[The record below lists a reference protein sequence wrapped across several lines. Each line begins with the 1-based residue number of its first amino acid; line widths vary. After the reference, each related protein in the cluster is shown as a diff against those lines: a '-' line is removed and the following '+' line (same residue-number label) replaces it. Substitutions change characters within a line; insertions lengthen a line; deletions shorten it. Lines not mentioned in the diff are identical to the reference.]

1 MNKKVV
7 VGFSGG
13 KDSTAALIILKK
25 KGYDVHAL
33 TMKIGL
39 NGEEENI
46 EKIGNLA
53 NILEVP
59 LKVLDVKDIF
69 KEKVI
74 DYFINSYKS
83 GITPN
88 PCVICNKEVK
98 FKILKDFAFIKE
110 RADFY
115 ATGHYANRIEIHGE
129 FFLKEPAEKEK
140 SQNYFLSMINRKD
153 LKNIIFPLADVKINE
168 VKRIVKDLTLAN
180 IKESQDICFLQHN
193 SLTDYLKKYLLSDA
207 FKKGDILDV
216 KGNKI
221 GTHNGALYFTIGQRR
236 GTKFSSDRK
245 QYVIKKDINNN
256 TIYLGEEKL
265 LYSNDLIVKKPVFWR
280 KIERGEL
287 LKVKVRYLSKSSE
300 AYIIEVS
307 DDFIK
312 ARFKAP
318 KRAVTPGQI
327 GVFYDKDIIVAS
339 GYIV

>member
-1 MNKKVV
+1 MKKKVV

-13 KDSTAALIILKK
+13 KDSTAALILLKN
-25 KGYDVHAL
+25 KGYEVHGL

-39 NGEEENI
+39 NEEEENI
-46 EKIGNLA
+46 EKIKDLA
-53 NILEVP
+53 NLLEIP

-74 DYFINSYKS
+74 DYFINSYKL

-88 PCVICNKEVK
+88 PCVICNKEIK
-98 FKILKDFAFIKE
+98 FKVLKDFAFKKE
-110 RADFY
+110 GADLY
-115 ATGHYANRIEIHGE
+115 ATGHYAKKVNIGGN

-140 SQNYFLSMINRKD
+140 SQNYFLSMISRED
-153 LKNIIFPLADVKINE
+153 LRNVIFPLADVKIE
-168 VKRIVKDLTLAN
+168 KVKGIVKGLPLVN
-180 IKESQDICFLQHN
+180 MKESQDICFLQHQP
-193 SLTDYLKKYLLSDA
+193 LTGYLKKHVPLNA
-207 FKKGDILDV
+207 FKKGDILDI

-221 GTHNGALYFTIGQRR
+221 GTHKGALYFTIGQRR
-236 GTKFSSDRK
+236 GTNFSSDKK
-245 QYVIKKDINNN
+245 QYVIKKDMKNN

-280 KIERGEL
+280 EIEMGEL
-287 LKVKVRYLSKSSE
+287 LKIKVRYLSEFSE
-300 AYIIEVS
+300 AHIIEVA